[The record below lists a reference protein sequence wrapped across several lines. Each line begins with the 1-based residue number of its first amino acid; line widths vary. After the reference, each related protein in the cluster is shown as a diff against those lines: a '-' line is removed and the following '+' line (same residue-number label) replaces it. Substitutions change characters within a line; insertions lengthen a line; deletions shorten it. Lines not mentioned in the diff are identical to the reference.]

1 MPPHSRPPRAHRV
14 GQPGPR
20 EAGFTLLEVLV
31 AMTLLAVSLGAAL
44 AAVTGSS
51 DRLARVQERTL
62 GYWVATNVLVSLRLN
77 PASAAVGSRS
87 GEETMDGRRF
97 LWRADVVTT
106 PDPATNR
113 VDVFVF
119 RDLRDREAIASL
131 IGFLP
136 GETEP

>member
-1 MPPHSRPPRAHRV
+1 
-14 GQPGPR
+14 
-20 EAGFTLLEVLV
+20 
-31 AMTLLAVSLGAAL
+31 MTLLAVSLGAAL

-62 GYWVATNVLVSLRLN
+62 GYWVATNALVSLRLN
-77 PASAAVGSRS
+77 PAGAAVGSRS

-136 GETEP
+136 GETGP